1 MPIMGG
7 LIRAIRDMGPLQMN
21 TPNYERKV
29 CDAVVRVMEKRTG
42 ESRSNVRFPEEENP
56 GSQVDLCLTL
66 GTQEY
71 AIEHTRIEPY
81 ENQIK
86 TSLELNEIRVYIEKN
101 LLGSLPKPAYY
112 ELQVPIGFYLPEK
125 GRERAQA
132 LKNLVDWIRASAKCL
147 YHRNLLRMG
156 PIYRPHWSDDHV
168 KGRPEGFRCEI
179 ELLRWT
185 HAAMIRRK
193 PGYLGYRLF
202 CPREYSDLED
212 RRNDR
217 LTRAFSRKIPKLQ
230 ECKAL
235 GMRTVLVLE
244 SRDGA
249 LTRFEQIG
257 NLLPGLLAKHPDAP
271 DEIYLVQNNFDLWW
285 VYPVKLGDDHW
296 PTVGMPKRG
305 QPIYEPGTSPYDGL
319 PKWYRDALQ
328 RHDGYVP
335 HPAEWCPATFKI
347 DELNDLKAEHMS

>member
-1 MPIMGG
+1 
-7 LIRAIRDMGPLQMN
+7 MN

-42 ESRSNVRFPEEENP
+42 ECRSEVRFPEEENP
-56 GSQVDLCLTL
+56 GPQVDLSLTL
-66 GTQEY
+66 GTRKF

-86 TSLELNEIRVYIEKN
+86 ISLELNEIRVYMEKN
-101 LLGSLPKPAYY
+101 LLESLPKPAYY
-112 ELQVPIGFYLPEK
+112 ELQVPIGFCLPEIK
-125 GRERAQA
+125 KERAQA
-132 LKNLVDWIRASAKCL
+132 LKNLVDWVRASAKCL

-156 PIYRPHWSDDHV
+156 RIYRPHWSDDRV
-168 KGRPEGFRCEI
+168 KGRPEGFNCEI

-185 HAAMIRRK
+185 HAVLIRRK

-202 CPREYSDLED
+202 CPREYSDLEV
-212 RRNDR
+212 RRSDR
-217 LTRAFSRKIPKLQ
+217 LMRAFFKKLPKLQ

-249 LTRFEQIG
+249 LTRFEHIG

-271 DEIYLVQNNFDLWW
+271 DEIYLVQTDFDLWW
-285 VYPVKLGDDHW
+285 VYPIKLGEDHW

-305 QPIYEPGTSPYDGL
+305 QPIYEPGTSPISHV
-319 PKWYRDALQ
+319 PKRIRDALQ
-328 RHDGYVP
+328 LDEVFAPYP
-335 HPAEWCPATFKI
+335 KEWCPGTFRI
-347 DELNDLKAEHMS
+347 DELNDLKSDLKN